1 MVLQSDS
8 VNSFITYLKVE
19 KHYTENTII
28 NYKSDLAEFCI
39 FLKKE
44 GISQFAS
51 VNYADV
57 RLFLTELH
65 ERGFA
70 RNTVT
75 RMISSLRSF
84 YRFLIVEKKVD
95 RNPFQSTAL
104 PKKEHRLPNFLY
116 EEEVAALFRVL
127 DVSTPL
133 GQRNQAILEL
143 LYATGIRVSE
153 CVSLDVHDLDFS
165 LEHVLVSGKG
175 NRERYIPIGSFAID
189 ALKTYI
195 QDGRMRLLSKNKSNE
210 AEALFLNYKGTRL
223 SSRSVRTIIKQIVD
237 KASLHKN
244 ISPHVLRHTFA
255 THLLNA
261 GADLRSVQELL
272 GHAQLS
278 STQIYTH
285 VTKETLRDV
294 YNTYHPRA

>member
-1 MVLQSDS
+1 MQSNS
-8 VNSFITYLKVE
+8 VNSFITYLEVE

-28 NYKSDLAEFCI
+28 NYKNDLAEFCI
-39 FLKKE
+39 FMEKE
-44 GISQFAS
+44 GIHQLTS
-51 VNYADV
+51 VNFADV
-57 RLFLTELH
+57 RLFLTDLH

-70 RNTVT
+70 RNTVA

-84 YRFLIVEKKVD
+84 YRFLLMEKEVD
-95 RNPFQSTAL
+95 NNPFQSTAL

-153 CVSLDVHDLDFS
+153 CVALDVHDLDFS
-165 LEHVLVSGKG
+165 LEHVLVYGKG
-175 NRERYIPIGSFAID
+175 NKERYVPIGSFAID

-195 QDGRMRLLSKNKSNE
+195 QDGRVRLLNKNENGS
-210 AEALFLNYKGTRL
+210 EALFLNYKGNRL
-223 SSRSVRTIIKQIVD
+223 SARSVRTIIKQIVD

-255 THLLNA
+255 THMLNA

-285 VTKETLRDV
+285 VTKETLRNV
-294 YNTYHPRA
+294 YNTHHPRA